1 MKMGNTSAAI
11 MHNNIDTRYTW
22 PTASIKV
29 KESVRREF
37 ILFLVWILM
46 KATLII

>member
-11 MHNNIDTRYTW
+11 MHNNIDTRYAW

-29 KESVRREF
+29 KESVRRKF
-37 ILFLVWILM
+37 ILFLVWILV
-46 KATLII
+46 KETLIM